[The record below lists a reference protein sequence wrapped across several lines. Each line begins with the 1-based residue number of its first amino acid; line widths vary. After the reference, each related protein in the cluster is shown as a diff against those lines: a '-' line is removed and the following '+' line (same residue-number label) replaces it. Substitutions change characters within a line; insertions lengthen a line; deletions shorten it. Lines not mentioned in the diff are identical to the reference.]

1 MPGRI
6 VPEPPQPNDDPERL
20 AEARELARS
29 AHLAGLAVQRAADLG
44 RLLGGQKPDGYTLD
58 QLDHL
63 ARTLKGWGI
72 RMAFGTGDSDLIAE
86 LTGRRFT
93 EVKTFEDAQRL
104 LWRQHPD
111 PPGERRADP

>member
-1 MPGRI
+1 VPDRV
-6 VPEPPQPNDDPERL
+6 VPEPPRPDRDPERL

-63 ARTLKGWGI
+63 ARTLQGWGL
-72 RMAFGTGDSDLIAE
+72 RTAFGIAADTDDTDLVTE
-86 LTGRRFT
+86 LTGRRWT
-93 EVKTFEDAQRL
+93 PIRSLDDVAR
-104 LWRQHPD
+104 LWRQHHPD
-111 PPGERRADP
+111 TPEEE